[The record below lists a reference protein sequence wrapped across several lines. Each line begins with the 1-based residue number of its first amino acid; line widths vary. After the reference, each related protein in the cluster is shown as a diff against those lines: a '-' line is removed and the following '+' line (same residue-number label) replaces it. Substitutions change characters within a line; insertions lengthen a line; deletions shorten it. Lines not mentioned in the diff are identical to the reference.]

1 MVLNIT
7 AALLIPV
14 LGIQNRTIF
23 LYNGILQIEG
33 QKKKKEDVN
42 EQLDILTN
50 HKITVNSQE
59 EVALKNANMVLR

>member
-1 MVLNIT
+1 M
-7 AALLIPV
+7 
-14 LGIQNRTIF
+14 
-23 LYNGILQIEG
+23 
-33 QKKKKEDVN
+33 N